1 MRLQP
6 LWWRTVVVSRERVS
20 LAILDSPSTRL
31 KSNNFARCARALYTH
46 ARTHTQINTRTH
58 IHAQI
63 LRFTASEYRILHVR
77 ACVCVR
83 ARVRVCAYGFFFSA
97 HARGLNI
104 IIIIIIIIIYIYRH
118 IVPFRR
124 PSSRVV
130 YLKGKIRKKISVC
143 RRRRVVTHTA
153 PGVAAAADPV
163 RRSAPETGDPTVLKI
178 SRQR

>member
-6 LWWRTVVVSRERVS
+6 LWRRTVVVSRERVS

-31 KSNNFARCARALYTH
+31 KSNNFARCARALYSH

-63 LRFTASEYRILHVR
+63 LRFTASEYRSLHER

-83 ARVRVCAYGFFFSA
+83 ARESVCVRFLFLGTRARAY
-97 HARGLNI
+97 N
-104 IIIIIIIIIYIYRH
+104 IIIIIIIIYIYRH

-124 PSSRVV
+124 SSSRVRK
-130 YLKGKIRKKISVC
+130 LKKKKKII
-143 RRRRVVTHTA
+143 
-153 PGVAAAADPV
+153 
-163 RRSAPETGDPTVLKI
+163 KK
-178 SRQR
+178 